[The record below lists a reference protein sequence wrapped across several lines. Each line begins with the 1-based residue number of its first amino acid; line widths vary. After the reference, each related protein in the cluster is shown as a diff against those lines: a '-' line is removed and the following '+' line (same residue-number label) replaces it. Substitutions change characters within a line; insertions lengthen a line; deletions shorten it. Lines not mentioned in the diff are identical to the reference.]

1 MGFTGLKM
9 RRGKGRGEVVAALDI
24 GTSKVVC
31 FIARLDA
38 DGEPRI
44 VGVGHQRSEGVRTG
58 TIADMALA
66 ERTIGQAVQAA
77 EQMTG
82 VQVREVLVSLS
93 GGRPVSQTI
102 AVDVL
107 IDGREVTEGDLKR
120 ALRGQRLPD
129 LPAGMEIVHAIP
141 VAFSLDGMRGIH
153 NPLGMFGER
162 LGVDIHLVTAQAGA
176 LRNLSTC
183 VGRCHLEVEGFVI
196 APYAAGLACLSE
208 DDLKLGCTLIDM
220 GGGTT
225 TVAVFFDEAM
235 VFADC
240 IPVGGGH
247 VTNDIARGLTTP
259 SHHAERMKTL
269 FGSAIPGVGDDREM
283 LEVPQVG
290 DEESDRAE
298 QVPKSLLTGI
308 IQPRLEEVFELVR
321 SRLEASGFDRVAG
334 RRVVLTGGGSQ
345 LQGVCDLAQLV
356 LDKRVRPGRPQ
367 GVQGVAEAVGG
378 PAFSAASGLL
388 AHAARQHPEF
398 DPVGYGE
405 EAASPGLFGR
415 LGGWLREYL

>member
-1 MGFTGLKM
+1 MGFTGM
-9 RRGKGRGEVVAALDI
+9 RLRRRKGRGEIVAALDV
-24 GTSKVVC
+24 GSSKVVC
-31 FIARLDA
+31 FIARLEA
-38 DGEPRI
+38 DGQPRI
-44 VGVGHQRSEGVRTG
+44 VGVGHQLSLGVRAG
-58 TIADMALA
+58 TIVDMEAA
-66 ERTIGQAVQAA
+66 ERAIGHAVQAA
-77 EQMTG
+77 EQMAG
-82 VQVREVLVSLS
+82 VQIRDVLVSLS
-93 GGRPVSQTI
+93 GGRPVSQTV

-107 IDGREVTEGDLKR
+107 IDGQEVTEGDLKR
-120 ALRGQRLPD
+120 VMRGQRLPE
-129 LPAGMEIVHAIP
+129 LPAGVEVVHAIP
-141 VAFSLDGMRGIH
+141 VSFSLDGVRGIH
-153 NPLGMFGER
+153 NPLGMFGDR

-176 LRNLSTC
+176 LRNLATC
-183 VGRCHLEVEGFVI
+183 VARCHLEIDGFVTS
-196 APYAAGLACLSE
+196 PYAAGLACLS
-208 DDLKLGCTLIDM
+208 DDDKKLGCTLIDM

-225 TVAVFFDEAM
+225 TVGVFFDDAL
-235 VFADC
+235 VFSDC

-259 SHHAERMKTL
+259 IAHAERMKTL
-269 FGSAIPGVGDDREM
+269 FGCAIPGVGDDREM

-290 DEESDRAE
+290 EDDGERAE
-298 QVPKSLLTGI
+298 HVPKSLLTGI

-334 RRVVLTGGGSQ
+334 RRVVLTGGASQ

-356 LDKRVRPGRPQ
+356 LDKRVRPGRPL

-378 PAFSAASGLL
+378 PAFAAASGLL
-388 AHAARQHPEF
+388 VHAARQQPEF